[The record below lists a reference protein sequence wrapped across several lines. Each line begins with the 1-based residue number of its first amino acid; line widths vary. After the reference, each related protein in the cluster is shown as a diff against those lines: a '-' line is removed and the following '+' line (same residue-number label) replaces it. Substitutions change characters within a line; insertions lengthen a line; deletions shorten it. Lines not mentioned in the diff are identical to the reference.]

1 MTEKQLTSQIKAG
14 EVAAKLRS
22 RAPLIVVVT
31 PEEARVEP
39 YLYEAARAAG
49 MDCEFYDVAQG
60 FTDINKTVL
69 RDRGQGDLDEA
80 LATIKER
87 SSSKDEVPRRTA
99 WVMRDLTPW
108 IKEPVGL
115 LTARN
120 LRNLINWLPEQPLDR
135 AQAIIM
141 ITAKAD
147 LPPEIATDAQI
158 IEWPMPDRDEM
169 GAILDAACAPV
180 LNNTA
185 VRDDGS
191 PAMSE
196 DIKAAVRDSITGD
209 NRSEAI
215 DAAIGLSGSEA
226 QSCFATSLVMLR
238 RIDPPTIAQEKK
250 RVVAKER
257 LIEWFDP
264 PAGGFDNVGA
274 FENFKAWVRQR
285 KVAYTPAARAYGLT
299 APKGVLLVGVSGCG
313 KSLSVKCTGGEWRV
327 PVIKLDL
334 GALKSKFVG
343 ESEQNLRK
351 ALQMI
356 EALGWCVVWLDEI
369 EKALAGSTGEQGDG
383 GVSADALGAILTWMQ
398 DRRGEAFVMA
408 TANDAAKLPPE
419 LLRKGRFDEVWWVDL
434 PTRTERTQI
443 VRAALRQRGLDADV
457 MADMDLD
464 AVAAVTDTF
473 TGAEIDALVPD
484 AMFVGFGDGAREI
497 TTQDLINAAK
507 DVVPLAETKK
517 EQIDELRKTWSKRAR
532 PVSKPDAEVA
542 EVTTRAGSRQIDII

>member
-1 MTEKQLTSQIKAG
+1 MTEPEKQVTSQIKAG

-31 PEEARVEP
+31 PEETRVEP
-39 YLYEAARAAG
+39 HLYEGAFAAG
-49 MDCEFYDVAQG
+49 YDDVRFYDIAQG
-60 FTDINKTVL
+60 FTDINKKL
-69 RDRGQGDLDEA
+69 IMGDRGQGDVDEA
-80 LATIKER
+80 LAAIKENKTR
-87 SSSKDEVPRRTA
+87 VA

-115 LTARN
+115 VTARA
-120 LRNLINWLPEQPLDR
+120 LRNLINSLPDRPLDR
-135 AQAIIM
+135 AQVIIM

-147 LPPEIATDAQI
+147 LPPEIATDAQV
-158 IEWPMPDRDEM
+158 IEWPMPDRDEI
-169 GAILDAACAPV
+169 GVILDAACAPV
-180 LNNTA
+180 LNSTA
-185 VRDDGS
+185 IREDGT
-191 PAMSE
+191 PVIPE
-196 DIKAAVRDSITGD
+196 EVKAAVRDSITGD
-209 NRSEAI
+209 NRSAAI

-250 RVVAKER
+250 RVVAKDQ
-257 LIEWFDP
+257 LLTWYDP
-264 PAGGFDNVGA
+264 PPGGFDNVGA
-274 FENFKAWVRQR
+274 FEIYKAWARQR
-285 KVAYTPAARAYGLT
+285 KIAYTPAARAYGLT
-299 APKGVLLVGVSGCG
+299 APKGVVFVGISGCG
-313 KSLSVKCTGGEWRV
+313 KSLAVKCTGGEWGV
-327 PVIKLDL
+327 PVIRLDL

-343 ESEQNLRK
+343 ESEQNLRR
-351 ALQMI
+351 ALQII

-369 EKALAGSTGEQGDG
+369 EKALAGATGEQGDG

-398 DRRGEAFVMA
+398 DRRGDAFVMA
-408 TANDAAKLPPE
+408 TANDASKLPPE

-434 PTRTERTQI
+434 PTRTERAQI
-443 VRAALRQRGLDADV
+443 VRTALRQRGLDADV

-484 AMFVGFGDGAREI
+484 AMFVGFADGAREI

-517 EQIDELRKTWSKRAR
+517 EQIDELRRTWSTRAR
-532 PVSKPDAEVA
+532 AVSKPDAQTA
-542 EVTTRAGSRQIDII
+542 EVTRGAGSRQLDIL

>member
-1 MTEKQLTSQIKAG
+1 MTEPEKQVTSQIKAG

-31 PEEARVEP
+31 PEETRVEP
-39 YLYEAARAAG
+39 HLYEGAFAAG
-49 MDCEFYDVAQG
+49 YDDVRFYDIAQG
-60 FTDINKTVL
+60 FTDINKKL
-69 RDRGQGDLDEA
+69 IMGDRGQGDVDEA
-80 LATIKER
+80 LAAIKENKTR
-87 SSSKDEVPRRTA
+87 VA

-115 LTARN
+115 VTARA
-120 LRNLINWLPEQPLDR
+120 LRNLINSLPDRPLDR
-135 AQAIIM
+135 AQVIIM

-147 LPPEIATDAQI
+147 LPPEIATDAQV
-158 IEWPMPDRDEM
+158 IEWPMPDRDEI
-169 GAILDAACAPV
+169 GVILDAACAPV
-180 LNNTA
+180 LNSTA
-185 VRDDGS
+185 IREDGT
-191 PAMSE
+191 PVIPE
-196 DIKAAVRDSITGD
+196 EVKAAVRDSITGD
-209 NRSEAI
+209 NRSAAI

-250 RVVAKER
+250 RVVAKDQ
-257 LIEWFDP
+257 LLTWYDP
-264 PAGGFDNVGA
+264 PPGGFDNVGA
-274 FENFKAWVRQR
+274 FEIYKAWARQR
-285 KVAYTPAARAYGLT
+285 KIAYTPAARAYGLT
-299 APKGVLLVGVSGCG
+299 APKGVVFVGISGCG
-313 KSLSVKCTGGEWRV
+313 KSLAVKCTGGEWGV
-327 PVIKLDL
+327 PVIRLDL

-351 ALQMI
+351 ALQII

-369 EKALAGSTGEQGDG
+369 EKALAGATGEQGDG

-398 DRRGEAFVMA
+398 DRRGDAFVMA
-408 TANDAAKLPPE
+408 TANDASKLPPE

-434 PTRTERTQI
+434 PTRTERAQI
-443 VRAALRQRGLDADV
+443 VRTALRQRGLDADV

-484 AMFVGFGDGAREI
+484 AMFVGFADGAREI

-517 EQIDELRKTWSKRAR
+517 EQIDELRRTWSTRAR
-532 PVSKPDAEVA
+532 AVSKPDAQTA
-542 EVTTRAGSRQIDII
+542 EVTRGAGSRQLDIL

>member
-1 MTEKQLTSQIKAG
+1 MTGPEKQVTSQIKAG

-31 PEEARVEP
+31 AEEARVEP
-39 YLYEAARAAG
+39 HLYEACKAAG
-49 MDCEFYDVAQG
+49 YDDVRFYDIAQG
-60 FTDINKTVL
+60 FTDINKKVL
-69 RDRGQGDLDEA
+69 TDRGQGDVDDA
-80 LATIKER
+80 LAAIKENKTR
-87 SSSKDEVPRRTA
+87 VA

-115 LTARN
+115 VTARA
-120 LRNLINWLPEQPLDR
+120 LRNLINSLPNQPLDR
-135 AQAIIM
+135 AQVIIM

-147 LPPEIATDAQI
+147 LPPEIATDAQV

-169 GAILDAACAPV
+169 GVILDAACAPV
-180 LNNTA
+180 LDSTA
-185 VRDDGS
+185 IR
-191 PAMSE
+191 E
-196 DIKAAVRDSITGD
+196 DRTPVIPEEVKAAVRDSITGD
-209 NRSEAI
+209 NRSAAI

-250 RVVAKER
+250 RVVAKDQ
-257 LIEWFDP
+257 LLTWYDP
-264 PAGGFDNVGA
+264 PPGGFDNVGA
-274 FENFKAWVRQR
+274 FEIYKAWARQR
-285 KVAYTPAARAYGLT
+285 KIAYTPAARAYGLT
-299 APKGVLLVGVSGCG
+299 APKGVVFVGISGCG
-313 KSLSVKCTGGEWRV
+313 KSLAVKCTGGEWGV
-327 PVIKLDL
+327 PVIRLDL

-343 ESEQNLRK
+343 ESEQNLRR
-351 ALQMI
+351 ALQII

-369 EKALAGSTGEQGDG
+369 EKALAGATGEQGDG

-398 DRRGEAFVMA
+398 DRRGDAFVMA
-408 TANDAAKLPPE
+408 TANDASKLPPE

-434 PTRTERTQI
+434 PTRTERAQI
-443 VRAALRQRGLDADV
+443 VRTALRQRGLDADV

-484 AMFVGFGDGAREI
+484 AMFVGFADGAREI

-517 EQIDELRKTWSKRAR
+517 EQIDELRRTWSTRAR
-532 PVSKPDAEVA
+532 AVSKPDAQTA
-542 EVTTRAGSRQIDII
+542 EVTRGAGSRQLDIL

>member
-1 MTEKQLTSQIKAG
+1 MTEPVKQLTSQIKAG

-31 PEEARVEP
+31 AEEARVEP
-39 YLYEAARAAG
+39 HLYEATKAAG
-49 MDCEFYDVAQG
+49 FDCQFYDVAQG
-60 FTDINKTVL
+60 FTDINKKVMN
-69 RDRGQGDLDEA
+69 DRGQGDVDEA
-80 LATIKER
+80 LATIKE
-87 SSSKDEVPRRTA
+87 SSSRTA

-115 LTARN
+115 VTGRA
-120 LRNLINWLPEQPLDR
+120 LRNLINWLPNQPLDQ

-147 LPPEIATDAQI
+147 LPPEIATDAQV

-169 GAILDAACAPV
+169 GVILDAACAPV
-180 LNNTA
+180 LDST
-185 VRDDGS
+185 VI
-191 PAMSE
+191 SE
-196 DIKAAVRDSITGD
+196 DVKEAVRDSITGD
-209 NRSEAI
+209 NRSAAI

-250 RVVAKER
+250 RVVAKDQ
-257 LIEWFDP
+257 LLTWYDP
-264 PAGGFDNVGA
+264 PPGGFDNMGA
-274 FENFKAWVRQR
+274 FEIYKPWARQR

-299 APKGVLLVGVSGCG
+299 APKGVMFVGISGCG
-313 KSLSVKCTGGEWRV
+313 KSLAVKCTGGEWGV

-351 ALQMI
+351 ALQII

-369 EKALAGSTGEQGDG
+369 EKALAGATGEQGDG

-434 PTRTERTQI
+434 PTRAERTQI
-443 VRAALRQRGLDADV
+443 VRTALRQRGLDADV
-457 MADMDLD
+457 MADMDLE

-484 AMFVGFGDGAREI
+484 AMFVGFADGAREI

-507 DVVPLAETKK
+507 NVVPLAETKK
-517 EQIDELRKTWSKRAR
+517 EQIDELRKIWKTRAR
-532 PVSKPDAEVA
+532 AVSKPDAQAA
-542 EVTTRAGSRQIDII
+542 EVTRRAGSRQLDII

>member
-1 MTEKQLTSQIKAG
+1 MTGPEKQVTSQIKAG

-39 YLYEAARAAG
+39 HLYEAARAAG
-49 MDCEFYDVAQG
+49 YDDVRFYDIAQG
-60 FTDINKTVL
+60 FTDLNKKVIMG
-69 RDRGQGDLDEA
+69 DRGQGDVDEA
-80 LATIKER
+80 LAAIKENESR
-87 SSSKDEVPRRTA
+87 AA

-115 LTARN
+115 VTARA
-120 LRNLINWLPEQPLDR
+120 LRNLINSLPDRPLDK

-141 ITAKAD
+141 ITAKSD
-147 LPPEIATDAQI
+147 LPPEISTDAQV

-169 GAILDAACAPV
+169 GVILDAACAPV
-180 LNNTA
+180 LNSTA
-185 VRDDGS
+185 IREDGT
-191 PAMSE
+191 PVISE
-196 DIKAAVRDSITGD
+196 DVKTGVRDSITGD
-209 NRSEAI
+209 NRSAAV

-257 LIEWFDP
+257 LMKWFDP
-264 PAGGFDNVGA
+264 PPGGFENVGGL
-274 FENFKAWVRQR
+274 ENYKEWARQR
-285 KVAYTPAARAYGLT
+285 KIAYTPAARAYGLT
-299 APKGVLLVGVSGCG
+299 SPKGVVLVGISGCG
-313 KSLSVKCTGGEWRV
+313 KSLAVKCTGGEWGV
-327 PVIKLDL
+327 PVIQLDL

-356 EALGWCVVWLDEI
+356 EALGWCIVWLDEI

-383 GVSADALGAILTWMQ
+383 GVSADALGTILTWMQ
-398 DRRGEAFVMA
+398 DRPGEAFVMA
-408 TANDAAKLPPE
+408 TANDAGKLPPE

-434 PTRTERTQI
+434 PTKVERAAI
-443 VRAALRQRGLDADV
+443 VKAALRANGRDADT

-464 AVAAVTDTF
+464 AVAAVTETF
-473 TGAEIDALVPD
+473 TGAEVAALVPD
-484 AMFVGFGDGAREI
+484 AMFVGFADGAREI
-497 TTQDLINAAK
+497 TTNDLIVAAK
-507 DVVPLAETKK
+507 GVVPLAETKK
-517 EQIDELRKTWSKRAR
+517 EQIDALRKTWSTRAR
-532 PVSKPDAEVA
+532 KVSKSDAAPA
-542 EVTTRAGSRQIDII
+542 EGGTRPAGSRQLDII